1 MLQTAACSRLRKRV
15 NPLVFTRRYEHLRNR
30 ISYAEIYKIWDI
42 KYIRER
48 ERNSWV
54 KTLSWQT
61 RERRSNDESKISSIL
76 DRTSCAHEHT
86 LFLDRNSREY
96 RITILWQCRWFTMCV
111 TLNFQHASHTLC
123 SFTQQIAPCIERR
136 SQRPTIAINPIT
148 DPAHLFPPF
157 SIAQSRMWT
166 FYFSSSKSLEKNFKN
181 SQHFRCYGEISRS
194 SPFLLHSYRSMD
206 LIVDRK
212 RRKSTK
218 EERKKKN
225 KESIDTDDRAWPRFC
240 FRLYS
245 KGGKG
250 EFSQGKAELNV
261 TGSEQTFAIHARY
274 LPHHLV
280 DYL

>member
-42 KYIRER
+42 KYIREK

-96 RITILWQCRWFTMCV
+96 RITILWQCRWFTTCV

-123 SFTQQIAPCIERR
+123 SFTQQIAPCIERLVSTSNNRDQSDHR
-136 SQRPTIAINPIT
+136 SCTPISAYFRSHNRECEHFIFQAQRVWRKISKI
-148 DPAHLFPPF
+148 L
-157 SIAQSRMWT
+157 SIFVAT
-166 FYFSSSKSLEKNFKN
+166 VK
-181 SQHFRCYGEISRS
+181 
-194 SPFLLHSYRSMD
+194 
-206 LIVDRK
+206 
-212 RRKSTK
+212 
-218 EERKKKN
+218 
-225 KESIDTDDRAWPRFC
+225 
-240 FRLYS
+240 
-245 KGGKG
+245 
-250 EFSQGKAELNV
+250 
-261 TGSEQTFAIHARY
+261 
-274 LPHHLV
+274 
-280 DYL
+280 

>member
-1 MLQTAACSRLRKRV
+1 MSMIYDVRHSQFSARVAYVMFFHAANRPVHRTPGLNVQQSR
-15 NPLVFTRRYEHLRNR
+15 
-30 ISYAEIYKIWDI
+30 S
-42 KYIRER
+42 IR
-48 ERNSWV
+48 SP
-54 KTLSWQT
+54 
-61 RERRSNDESKISSIL
+61 IL
-76 DRTSCAHEHT
+76 HT
-86 LFLDRNSREY
+86 YFRL
-96 RITILWQCRWFTMCV
+96 
-111 TLNFQHASHTLC
+111 
-123 SFTQQIAPCIERR
+123 
-136 SQRPTIAINPIT
+136 
-148 DPAHLFPPF
+148 F

-194 SPFLLHSYRSMD
+194 SPFLLYSYRSMD

-261 TGSEQTFAIHARY
+261 TGSE
-274 LPHHLV
+274 
-280 DYL
+280 